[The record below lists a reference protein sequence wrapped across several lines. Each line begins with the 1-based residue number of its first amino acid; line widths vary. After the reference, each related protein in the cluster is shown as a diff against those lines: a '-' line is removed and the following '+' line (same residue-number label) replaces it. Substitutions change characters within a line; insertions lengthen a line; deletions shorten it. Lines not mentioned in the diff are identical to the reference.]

1 MFGVSLSSQLGQCAC
16 WVMPGF
22 GWAVGVCTW
31 QSTERVAQIRD
42 AMMLLGDVVE
52 VWLSQGQVAQT
63 KAKLRPEGRTGAE
76 SQL

>member
-16 WVMPGF
+16 RVMPGF

-31 QSTERVAQIRD
+31 QSAERVAQIRD

-52 VWLSQGQVAQT
+52 VWLSQGQAG
-63 KAKLRPEGRTGAE
+63 PN
-76 SQL
+76 